1 MNVPLQNQVEG
12 VHSYTLIK
20 TSNTSMSELM
30 KPVEEIIQNDLLP
43 SIIGESIIVN
53 ERQLYSLPARSGGL
67 GISVFSEKA
76 ENDFDNSLYITA
88 PLVAL
93 IVTQEETLPN
103 NEIVNERIATIK
115 RNNSNQLSEKVNRI
129 ECELLPDMKRAVLQT
144 KERGASSW
152 LTVIIIQQNGFALA
166 KSEFRDALRIR
177 YNKQLQQMSSK
188 CSCGQIY
195 DLNHAITT

>member
-20 TSNTSMSELM
+20 ISNTGMSELM

-43 SIIGESIIVN
+43 SIIGESITVN

-67 GISVFSEKA
+67 GISVSSEKV
-76 ENDFDNSLYITA
+76 ENDFDNSVYITA

-129 ECELLPDMKRAVLQT
+129 ECDTA
-144 KERGASSW
+144 
-152 LTVIIIQQNGFALA
+152 
-166 KSEFRDALRIR
+166 
-177 YNKQLQQMSSK
+177 
-188 CSCGQIY
+188 
-195 DLNHAITT
+195 